1 METTD
6 IEKINKEI
14 ESLLKKQQELSDK
27 ISTITSEL
35 DAYKTKTLT
44 NRGLVE
50 NVSKKNSA
58 DISEMRF
65 ELNETKEKTKDN
77 IESFNS
83 FKRQQD
89 SDNIQVNAEIDRINA
104 TVTTIKNSN
113 NDLVTRTNTMSTK
126 LTTLEN
132 NVYSGNNSRVINA
145 EKDIAALKNSLDTY
159 NLDLTDSFKNLSS
172 KYKIDVDKINTR
184 IDNIKTDVSSFKNT
198 QDINIQALTNKLNFV
213 DSKFSNYYNKIQS
226 DNLIDTCFKKTG
238 GNLSGNLIVDK
249 NYSTIGNIN
258 NNKFYRIKGMS
269 ESNKNYLE
277 IAISNEG
284 SESIVVRQYK
294 NPLTTDID
302 AFQNVYNEAYLLNE
316 NGDTTFP
323 HTVSANLFNGNIK
336 VGGRVNDLSNA
347 IVITASDKDK
357 YENTFYINNIY
368 NASNAPRHNIFYNV
382 DYGNLMTIRGQ
393 FISQVLFGSNGLGK
407 NYNNND
413 ITNRDCSVYYRHM
426 RDVNSRY
433 SDWSRFAFS
442 HEPIVGDSAI
452 FNNDNINFDTLINKG
467 AYNITEVWMNGTNN
481 RPNDI
486 YRWGIMNVV
495 HSIDPTRNV
504 KDVLQIYYPHAI
516 DPEKKQNR
524 VSFRVGHAN
533 TTNMDYRFS
542 KWQYLVT
549 QDVLDEALADVSV
562 GLKRNTQYN
571 IGDVLTYKFLPS
583 WARLECVASGT
594 TASTITFDVNNIR
607 QGDYIVDGTT
617 RWIIDDI
624 RDGTKIGSVIGSL
637 YLPDGYALAN
647 GALVN
652 RRDYPRLVALANK
665 YNLWTSN
672 TNGNLGLFGV
682 GDGNLTMNL
691 PNWMGRMMQFM
702 LSDAG
707 RTVAPGLPN
716 ITGGLTF
723 YEMIGG
729 VPSSGVFSTSNEYAP
744 RTYRNGGGG
753 YHSSV
758 SFDASRSNNIYGS
771 SNTVQPA
778 SIIMLPCIRY

>member
-44 NRGLVE
+44 NRWLVE

-258 NNKFYRIKGMS
+258 NNKFYRIKGIS

-277 IAISNEG
+277 IATSNEG
-284 SESIVVRQYK
+284 NESIIIRQYK

-316 NGDTTFP
+316 NGDTIFP

-368 NASNAPRHNIFYNV
+368 NASNSPRHNIFHNV
-382 DYGNLMTIRGQ
+382 DYGNLMTIRGH

-426 RDVNSRY
+426 RDANSRY

-495 HSIDPTRNV
+495 HSIDPTHNV

-516 DPEKKQNR
+516 VPEKK
-524 VSFRVGHAN
+524 
-533 TTNMDYRFS
+533 T
-542 KWQYLVT
+542 
-549 QDVLDEALADVSV
+549 E
-562 GLKRNTQYN
+562 
-571 IGDVLTYKFLPS
+571 
-583 WARLECVASGT
+583 
-594 TASTITFDVNNIR
+594 
-607 QGDYIVDGTT
+607 
-617 RWIIDDI
+617 
-624 RDGTKIGSVIGSL
+624 
-637 YLPDGYALAN
+637 
-647 GALVN
+647 
-652 RRDYPRLVALANK
+652 
-665 YNLWTSN
+665 
-672 TNGNLGLFGV
+672 
-682 GDGNLTMNL
+682 
-691 PNWMGRMMQFM
+691 
-702 LSDAG
+702 
-707 RTVAPGLPN
+707 
-716 ITGGLTF
+716 
-723 YEMIGG
+723 
-729 VPSSGVFSTSNEYAP
+729 
-744 RTYRNGGGG
+744 
-753 YHSSV
+753 
-758 SFDASRSNNIYGS
+758 
-771 SNTVQPA
+771 
-778 SIIMLPCIRY
+778 

>member
-113 NDLVTRTNTMSTK
+113 NDLVVRTNTMSTK

-184 IDNIKTDVSSFKNT
+184 IDNLKTDVSSFKNT

-213 DSKFSNYYNKIQS
+213 DSKFSNYYNKTES
-226 DNLIDTCFKKTG
+226 DKITDTCFKKTG
-238 GNLSGNLIVDK
+238 GNISGNLIVDK
-249 NYSTIGNIN
+249 SYSIIGNIN
-258 NNKFYRIKGMS
+258 NNKFYRIKEIS
-269 ESNKNYLE
+269 ENNKNYLE
-277 IAISNEG
+277 IATSNEG
-284 SESIVVRQYK
+284 NESIVIRQYK
-294 NPLTTDID
+294 NQLTTDIE
-302 AFQNVYNEAYLLNE
+302 AFQSVYNEAYLLNE
-316 NGDTTFP
+316 NGDATFP

-336 VGGRVNDLSNA
+336 IGGRINDLSNA
-347 IVITASDKDK
+347 IVITESDKTK
-357 YENTFYINNIY
+357 YENTFYINNAYIP
-368 NASNAPRHNIFYNV
+368 ANAPKHNIFQNGEF
-382 DYGNLMTIRGQ
+382 GNLMTMRGE
-393 FISQVLFGSNGLGK
+393 FISQVFFGSNGIGGM
-407 NYNNND
+407 YYTND
-413 ITNRDCSVYYRHM
+413 ITTRDCSIYYRHM
-426 RDVNSRY
+426 RDNNSRY

-452 FNNDNINFDTLINKG
+452 FNSDNINFDTLINKG

-486 YRWGIMNVV
+486 YRW
-495 HSIDPTRNV
+495 
-504 KDVLQIYYPHAI
+504 
-516 DPEKKQNR
+516 
-524 VSFRVGHAN
+524 
-533 TTNMDYRFS
+533 
-542 KWQYLVT
+542 
-549 QDVLDEALADVSV
+549 
-562 GLKRNTQYN
+562 
-571 IGDVLTYKFLPS
+571 
-583 WARLECVASGT
+583 
-594 TASTITFDVNNIR
+594 
-607 QGDYIVDGTT
+607 
-617 RWIIDDI
+617 
-624 RDGTKIGSVIGSL
+624 
-637 YLPDGYALAN
+637 
-647 GALVN
+647 
-652 RRDYPRLVALANK
+652 
-665 YNLWTSN
+665 
-672 TNGNLGLFGV
+672 
-682 GDGNLTMNL
+682 
-691 PNWMGRMMQFM
+691 
-702 LSDAG
+702 
-707 RTVAPGLPN
+707 
-716 ITGGLTF
+716 
-723 YEMIGG
+723 
-729 VPSSGVFSTSNEYAP
+729 
-744 RTYRNGGGG
+744 
-753 YHSSV
+753 
-758 SFDASRSNNIYGS
+758 
-771 SNTVQPA
+771 
-778 SIIMLPCIRY
+778 